1 MTTLDDLSSN
11 IMSIVS
17 DYKDEIQKELEGLLD
32 KTADEMLKYIQNN
45 APRSGKKNAVAD
57 SFKKLELGKGIDK
70 TVVIYSKSRGRIIHL
85 IEFGYR
91 HRNGKF
97 IPARAFMRPAY
108 DTFTPEMID
117 KIKKIIERGSQ

>member
-1 MTTLDDLSSN
+1 MTTLDDLSAN

-17 DYKDEIQKELEGLLD
+17 EYKEDIQNKLEALLD

-108 DTFTPEMID
+108 DIFTPDMID
-117 KIKKIIERGSQ
+117 KIKKIIEGGNQ

>member
-17 DYKDEIQKELEGLLD
+17 EYKEEIQKELEGLLD

-57 SFKKLELGKGIDK
+57 SFKKLELGKGVDK
-70 TVVIYSKSRGRIIHL
+70 TVVIYSRSRGRIIHL
-85 IEFGYR
+85 IEFGFR

-117 KIKKIIERGSQ
+117 RIKKIIERGNQ